1 MPSVKEAIGD
11 PRVFVPAVAA
21 LIVLSLVSVNF
32 LEARFD
38 RADLD
43 RAGMLVRN
51 HRPAGAEGRTLEE
64 ALIAKFGN
72 TATGELI
79 WSAELKSS
87 CAGIVRVTARVPT
100 AGGLSEYAWDVLVTE
115 SRIHPGNEPGRA
127 LLIELATR
135 RANDAE
141 RR

>member
-1 MPSVKEAIGD
+1 MLSLKDLIGD
-11 PRVFVPAVAA
+11 ARVSVPAVAA

-43 RAGMLVRN
+43 RAGTLVR
-51 HRPAGAEGRTLEE
+51 HYRPAGPGEGRTLEE
-64 ALIAKFGN
+64 ALIKKFDT
-72 TATGELI
+72 TATGEML

-100 AGGLSEYAWDVLVTE
+100 ARGIHEVAFDVFVTE
-115 SRIHPGNEPGRA
+115 SRIHPANEAGRE
-127 LLIELATR
+127 LLVTLASVPR
-135 RANDAE
+135 
-141 RR
+141 